1 MQAFI
6 IDDGTMDTVVQIIAQ
21 GATFIQRFDSDYRYS
36 FDSDP
41 DISTDYFLEEVRD
54 EFNGSIW
61 GERPMQDKKEDAQTI
76 NWILDDFYRKPLNG
90 AERKAIH
97 RLMFEREPT
106 GTSPELTIVLNHITN
121 VTLQDLLADYED

>member
-41 DISTDYFLEEVRD
+41 DISTEYFLEEVRD
-54 EFNGSIW
+54 EFNGSI
-61 GERPMQDKKEDAQTI
+61 GQ
-76 NWILDDFYRKPLNG
+76 
-90 AERKAIH
+90 
-97 RLMFEREPT
+97 
-106 GTSPELTIVLNHITN
+106 
-121 VTLQDLLADYED
+121 

>member
-6 IDDGTMDTVVQIIAQ
+6 IDDGTMDTVVQIIAT

-54 EFNGSIW
+54 EFNKSIW
-61 GERPMQDKKEDAQTI
+61 GEQD
-76 NWILDDFYRKPLNG
+76 
-90 AERKAIH
+90 ER
-97 RLMFEREPT
+97 
-106 GTSPELTIVLNHITN
+106 
-121 VTLQDLLADYED
+121 